1 MIERYT
7 LPEMGK
13 IWQPKARFEEWLR
26 IEILACEAMAQL
38 GHIPREALKKIKQK
52 AKVDPVRILE
62 LENEVKHDVIAFVT
76 SVTESMGSE
85 GFYIHYG
92 LTSSDLLDTA
102 LASLMRKASD
112 YLISDLEALM
122 LVLKERSK
130 EFKQTVMIGRSHGIH
145 GEPITFGLKLA
156 LWFEET
162 QRNLVRMKTAR
173 GDISFGK
180 ISGSMGTF
188 AHLPPFV
195 EEYVCGKMGLKPAPI
210 SNQII
215 QRDRH
220 AYFMSTLAIIAG
232 SLEKFSTEIRHLQ
245 RTEVGEVEEHFASG
259 QKGSSSMP
267 HKRNPIG
274 SENISG
280 LARLVRSY
288 SLAAL
293 ENISLWHERDITHS
307 SVERVIIPDGT
318 ILLDFML
325 KRFIGIVKSLVV
337 KPDRMAKNLDQTGG
351 LIYSQRF
358 MLQLTRKGMSRDE
371 AYQLVQKHAAQSK
384 KTGKPFEQLVRKDPI
399 IKKHLKTK
407 DIANCFDPSHYLKNL
422 DEIFKRVFG

>member
-13 IWQPKARFEEWLR
+13 IWEPKARFEEWLR

-38 GHIPREALKKIKQK
+38 GLIPHEAVKKIKQK

-62 LENEVKHDVIAFVT
+62 LENKVKHDVIAFVT

-85 GFYIHYG
+85 GLYIHYG

-102 LASLMRKASD
+102 LASLMGKASD
-112 YLISDLEALM
+112 YLISDLEALL

-162 QRNLVRMKTAR
+162 QRNLGRMKKAR
-173 GDISFGK
+173 EEISFGK

-195 EEYVCGKMGLKPAPI
+195 EEYVCNKVGLKPAPI

-318 ILLDFML
+318 ILLDYML
-325 KRFIGIVKSLVV
+325 KRFIGIIESLVV
-337 KPDRMAKNLDQTGG
+337 KPGRMAKNLDQTGG

-358 MLQLTRKGMSRDE
+358 MLELTRKGISRDE
-371 AYQLVQKHAAQSK
+371 AYQLVQKYSAQSM
-384 KTGKPFEQLVRKDPI
+384 KTGESFEQLVRRDPI
-399 IKKHLKTK
+399 VKKHLKRK

>member
-1 MIERYT
+1 
-7 LPEMGK
+7 
-13 IWQPKARFEEWLR
+13 
-26 IEILACEAMAQL
+26 
-38 GHIPREALKKIKQK
+38 
-52 AKVDPVRILE
+52 VRILE
-62 LENEVKHDVIAFVT
+62 LENKVKHDVVAFVT
-76 SVTESMGSE
+76 SVTESMGTE
-85 GFYIHYG
+85 GLYIHYG

-102 LASLMRKASD
+102 LASLMGKASD
-112 YLISDLEALM
+112 YLISDLEALL

-162 QRNLVRMKTAR
+162 QRNLERMKKAKEE
-173 GDISFGK
+173 ISFGK

-195 EEYVCGKMGLKPAPI
+195 EEYVCNKLGLKPAPI

-245 RTEVGEVEEHFASG
+245 RTEVGEVEEYFSFG

-293 ENISLWHERDITHS
+293 ENISLWHERDISHS

-318 ILLDFML
+318 ILLDYML

-351 LIYSQRF
+351 LIYSQKF
-358 MLQLTRKGMSRDE
+358 MLELTRKGMSRDE
-371 AYQLVQKHAAQSK
+371 AYQLVQKYSAQSM